1 MNRRNAYELELARVR
16 EVIRARSG
24 GKCEM
29 CFVRPAVHTHHRK
42 SRSQGGQNTEAN
54 LLDVCAECHTYAHAH
69 LDESYLTGV
78 LVRPRDDPA
87 LVDVLPWEP

>member
-1 MNRRNAYELELARVR
+1 MGS
-16 EVIRARSG
+16 VIRARSG

-29 CFVRPAVHTHHRK
+29 CFVRPAVRTHHRK
-42 SRSQGGQNTEAN
+42 PRSQGGQSTEAN
-54 LLDVCAECHTYAHAH
+54 LLDVCAECHGYAHAH

-78 LVRPRDDPA
+78 LVRRTDDPA